1 MAWAPPGLPRRE
13 TLVSLQLCIGEWRW
27 TLHLPCFC
35 ETPTH
40 PLKFLSSHL
49 REAGGSQ
56 YHPVRTGR
64 WVSQPREK
72 GSRNALLEIWKKA
85 VPILLSGDQG
95 SVTETHRCLHCGAD
109 LETGW
114 GLALLYVLWPLG
126 PARPREG
133 NSLPALQLRSF
144 LKNLDI
150 GFLSIRLA
158 WHSFSQL
165 MALTFCWV
173 RMSRPSSKDVA

>member
-1 MAWAPPGLPRRE
+1 MGNKAFTSARDPGRHRTWAFLLPSGQRGGK
-13 TLVSLQLCIGEWRW
+13 SD
-27 TLHLPCFC
+27 
-35 ETPTH
+35 
-40 PLKFLSSHL
+40 HL

-56 YHPVRTGR
+56 YHPVRTGC
-64 WVSQPREK
+64 W
-72 GSRNALLEIWKKA
+72 EIWKKA
-85 VPILLSGDQG
+85 VPVLLSGGRG
-95 SVTETHRCLHCGAD
+95 SVTETHRRLQCGAD

-114 GLALLYVLWPLG
+114 GLALLYVLWLLG

-144 LKNLDI
+144 LKDLDI

-158 WHSFSQL
+158 WQSFSRL

-173 RMSRPSSKDVA
+173 RTSSPSYKDVA